1 MEDTAIQGF
10 KRKRLDLGETHVER
24 LKLKDI
30 EVKMEQLQRELTA
43 AISRGGKALSDP
55 SIIAVSRKLDSLI
68 TTYMR
73 EKAKK

>member
-10 KRKRLDLGETHVER
+10 KRLDLGETHVER
-24 LKLKDI
+24 LKLEDI
-30 EVKMEQLQRELTA
+30 EVKMERLRRELTA
-43 AISRGGKALSDP
+43 AISGGGKALSDP